1 MKKYENLP
9 DFSKLYKTREF
20 TISDI
25 VSLYIFL
32 FFAAAFGGY
41 IWEVLIFLVKE
52 HAFVNRGFLYGP
64 WLPVYGIGAVLF
76 SLVLS
81 GIPLSFPAKKRQKNH
96 PIKVFFLSAL
106 FGSGLELI
114 IGWFLDVV
122 WQLRYWNYSDYF
134 LNFHGYIC
142 LVSAV
147 CFGIA
152 GVLWICV
159 ISPALTKFWFH
170 FSSGFRKKWN
180 TIIVLLFLI
189 DCAAALIFPNT
200 GRSITF

>member
-1 MKKYENLP
+1 MKKYDNLP

-25 VSLYIFL
+25 VSLFIFL
-32 FFAAAFGGY
+32 FFSAAFGGY

-52 HAFVNRGFLYGP
+52 RAFVNRGFLYGP

-81 GIPLSFPAKKRQKNH
+81 DKMLFFPIKKMQKKH
-96 PIKVFFLSAL
+96 PIKVFILSAL
-106 FGSGLELI
+106 LGSGLELF
-114 IGWFLDVV
+114 IGWFLDAI

-159 ISPALTKFWFH
+159 ICPALTKFWFH

-189 DCAAALIFPNT
+189 DCAAALIFPNI
-200 GRSITF
+200 GRNITF

>member
-114 IGWFLDVV
+114 IGWFLDVI

-170 FSSGFRKKWN
+170 FSAGFRKKWN

>member
-1 MKKYENLP
+1 MKKYDNLP

-25 VSLYIFL
+25 VSLFIFL

-41 IWEVLIFLVKE
+41 IWEVLIFLVKDR
-52 HAFVNRGFLYGP
+52 AFVNRGFLYGP

-81 GIPLSFPAKKRQKNH
+81 GIPFSFPAKRKQKKH
-96 PIKVFFLSAL
+96 PIKVFVLSAL

>member
-25 VSLYIFL
+25 VSLFIFL

-41 IWEVLIFLVKE
+41 IWEVLIFLVKDR
-52 HAFVNRGFLYGP
+52 AFVNRGFLYGP

-81 GIPLSFPAKKRQKNH
+81 GRPLSFPAKKRQKNH
-96 PIKVFFLSAL
+96 PIKVFVLSAL

-114 IGWFLDVV
+114 IGWFLDAI

>member
-1 MKKYENLP
+1 MKKYDKLP
-9 DFSKLYKTREF
+9 DFSKLYKTRAF

-25 VSLYIFL
+25 VSLFIFL

-41 IWEVLIFLVKE
+41 IWEVLIFLIKDWV
-52 HAFVNRGFLYGP
+52 FVNRGFLYGP
-64 WLPVYGIGAVLF
+64 WLPVYDIGAVLF

-81 GIPLSFPAKKRQKNH
+81 DRPLSFSAKKIQKNH
-96 PIKVFFLSAL
+96 PIKVFVLSSL

-114 IGWFLDVV
+114 IGWLLDSI

-134 LNFHGYIC
+134 LNFHSYIC

-159 ISPALTKFWFH
+159 ISPALF
-170 FSSGFRKKWN
+170 
-180 TIIVLLFLI
+180 
-189 DCAAALIFPNT
+189 C
-200 GRSITF
+200 RSTF

>member
-1 MKKYENLP
+1 MKKYDNLP
-9 DFSKLYKTREF
+9 DFSKLYKTRKF
-20 TISDI
+20 SISDI
-25 VSLYIFL
+25 ISLFIFL

-81 GIPLSFPAKKRQKNH
+81 GRMLSFPIKKIQKKH
-96 PIKVFFLSAL
+96 PIKVFVLSAL
-106 FGSGLELI
+106 LGSGLELF
-114 IGWFLDVV
+114 IGWFLDAI

-142 LVSAV
+142 LISAV

-200 GRSITF
+200 GRNITF